1 MPYAVVFYLDPEKN
15 RPIRKIIHEL
25 AQKNIAPYM
34 QAMSMQPHVTLAIYD
49 DLECRTCESKISGLA
64 RKIHGFNLTFS
75 FLGIF
80 QSENPVVFLGPTIT
94 QELLSIHFRLHE
106 LLKDAAMHPWDLY
119 RPGKWVPHCSLAV
132 EFPAEKL
139 PNAVQICRKL
149 TLPLTIPVASLGVV
163 QFEPVKPLYDYAF
176 TGVEP
181 AA

>member
-1 MPYAVVFYLDPEKN
+1 
-15 RPIRKIIHEL
+15 
-25 AQKNIAPYM
+25 
-34 QAMSMQPHVTLAIYD
+34 
-49 DLECRTCESKISGLA
+49 
-64 RKIHGFNLTFS
+64 
-75 FLGIF
+75 
-80 QSENPVVFLGPTIT
+80 
-94 QELLSIHFRLHE
+94 
-106 LLKDAAMHPWDLY
+106 
-119 RPGKWVPHCSLAV
+119 V